1 MTPLLEVDAVSVA
14 FGGLQALD
22 SVSIKVEEG
31 SIVGLIGPNGAG
43 KTTLFNVISG
53 LQRIDAGAVR
63 LGGDDVT
70 SLRADQRAALGV
82 GRSFQHVGLIGDETV
97 GVNLAAAQHLAAG
110 YHPWDILVRPWR
122 WWSAERRLRARAT
135 DVAASFALGS
145 HWDDRVNDLSFGVAR
160 FVELACVLVQH
171 PRLTLMDEP
180 TTGLDQRETAHLLD
194 VLKAQRAAGTTI
206 LLVAHDVRFVMGVCD
221 HVYVLAEGKLL
232 FEGPPAV
239 AQRDARVIEAYLGR
253 SA

>member
-1 MTPLLEVDAVSVA
+1 
-14 FGGLQALD
+14 
-22 SVSIKVEEG
+22 
-31 SIVGLIGPNGAG
+31 
-43 KTTLFNVISG
+43 
-53 LQRIDAGAVR
+53 
-63 LGGDDVT
+63 
-70 SLRADQRAALGV
+70 
-82 GRSFQHVGLIGDETV
+82 
-97 GVNLAAAQHLAAG
+97 
-110 YHPWDILVRPWR
+110 
-122 WWSAERRLRARAT
+122 
-135 DVAASFALGS
+135 
-145 HWDDRVNDLSFGVAR
+145 
-160 FVELACVLVQH
+160 
-171 PRLTLMDEP
+171 MDEP